1 MKRGR
6 QFKNLACPLPVL
18 TADQVIGIH
27 DRTGIPVAPILRK
40 FFGAKWPE
48 FLAENP
54 EWKALA
60 ELGPVPKPAE
70 MNEGEIAETV

>member
-6 QFKNLACPLPVL
+6 QFKNLACPLPVAV
-18 TADQVIGIH
+18 ADQVIGIH
-27 DRTGIPVAPILRK
+27 EQTGIPVAPILRK
-40 FFGAKWPE
+40 FFAAYWE
-48 FLAENP
+48 TFLAENP
-54 EWKALA
+54 QWKALA